1 MRIYDVFLL
10 RMGTLDEK
18 ELSDNF
24 EAMISYMGD
33 TPRRGREALS
43 LHWKQRVCSDV
54 SQQTCEDGHMHMEL
68 PGRRISGQRI
78 AISGVHEGSSRSL
91 CESALDMTL
100 QTHTVVRDWANI
112 CRRFKSSAVLVMDSY
127 YLSAPGRSI
136 LNDSEEKVYF
146 IAALK
151 RDRFKKINGFLEPK
165 IEKSGDTAVAFN
177 TSRGEA
183 AVYHWSL
190 DTNVGKKLVMSN
202 AFTVK
207 MGESHRKGCLP
218 VYDHYNAGF
227 AGCDQFNQGLHGKT
241 LPLITKRCRAGS
253 DVKAGYNYL
262 FTCILLNTYHAYLSL
277 NRLGQDVCSFND
289 VCASL
294 ARDLCK

>member
-1 MRIYDVFLL
+1 
-10 RMGTLDEK
+10 
-18 ELSDNF
+18 
-24 EAMISYMGD
+24 
-33 TPRRGREALS
+33 
-43 LHWKQRVCSDV
+43 
-54 SQQTCEDGHMHMEL
+54 
-68 PGRRISGQRI
+68 
-78 AISGVHEGSSRSL
+78 
-91 CESALDMTL
+91 
-100 QTHTVVRDWANI
+100 
-112 CRRFKSSAVLVMDSY
+112 MDSY

-190 DTNVGKKLVMSN
+190 DTNVGKKLDMSN

-218 VYDHYNAGF
+218 VNDHYNAGF

>member
-1 MRIYDVFLL
+1 
-10 RMGTLDEK
+10 
-18 ELSDNF
+18 
-24 EAMISYMGD
+24 MGD
-33 TPRRGREALS
+33 TLANLS
-43 LHWKQRVCSDV
+43 LHWKQRVVRMCPNKPAKMGIWSHQAV
-54 SQQTCEDGHMHMEL
+54 VFLANEL
-68 PGRRISGQRI
+68 PFLVYTK
-78 AISGVHEGSSRSL
+78 AHVAP
-91 CESALDMTL
+91 SALDMTL

-218 VYDHYNAGF
+218 VYDHYNGIRWLRSV
-227 AGCDQFNQGLHGKT
+227 QSGLAWQNVAPDHQEV
-241 LPLITKRCRAGS
+241 PCRIRRESGLQLSVHMHSAKYVS
-253 DVKAGYNYL
+253 R
-262 FTCILLNTYHAYLSL
+262 LLVS
-277 NRLGQDVCSFND
+277 
-289 VCASL
+289 
-294 ARDLCK
+294 K

>member
-1 MRIYDVFLL
+1 
-10 RMGTLDEK
+10 
-18 ELSDNF
+18 
-24 EAMISYMGD
+24 MGD
-33 TPRRGREALS
+33 TLAGDEKLFRYT
-43 LHWKQRVCSDV
+43 VCSDV
-54 SQQTCEDGHMHMEL
+54 SQQTCEDGQSYQAVVFLANEL
-68 PGRRISGQRI
+68 PFLVYTK
-78 AISGVHEGSSRSL
+78 AHL
-91 CESALDMTL
+91 APSALDMTL

-136 LNDSEEKVYF
+136 NDSEEKVYF

-207 MGESHRKGCLP
+207 MGESHRKDCLP

-253 DVKAGYNYL
+253 DVKAGYK
-262 FTCILLNTYHAYLSL
+262 HAF
-277 NRLGQDVCSFND
+277 C
-289 VCASL
+289 
-294 ARDLCK
+294 

>member
-33 TPRRGREALS
+33 TLAMDEKLFRYTGNSGYVRMCPNKPAKMGIWSYQAVVFLAN
-43 LHWKQRVCSDV
+43 
-54 SQQTCEDGHMHMEL
+54 EL
-68 PGRRISGQRI
+68 PFLVYTK
-78 AISGVHEGSSRSL
+78 AHL
-91 CESALDMTL
+91 APSALDMTL

-127 YLSAPGRSI
+127 YLFAPGRSI